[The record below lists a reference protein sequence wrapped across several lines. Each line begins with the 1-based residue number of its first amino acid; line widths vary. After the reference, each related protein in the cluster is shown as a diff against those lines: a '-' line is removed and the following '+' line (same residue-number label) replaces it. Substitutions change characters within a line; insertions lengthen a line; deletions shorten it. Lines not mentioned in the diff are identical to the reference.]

1 MSKNEFKDQFQE
13 KSRHVRLS
21 GGESAGN
28 QLTEVV
34 ESEGRVSEIVV
45 EGQGDIS
52 LEIVAADP
60 DTNDT
65 LAQYTLAGSSSYN
78 VGSFDSP
85 LFKFGAASA
94 IQINTLTPNGGSTII
109 GINLTIHERKG

>member
-1 MSKNEFKDQFQE
+1 MSNNRRKDQYQE

-21 GGESAGN
+21 GGETAGN

-34 ESEGRVSEIVV
+34 ESEGRVSQIVV
-45 EGQGDIS
+45 EGQGNIS
-52 LEIVAADP
+52 LEVVAADP

-65 LAQYTLAGSSSYN
+65 LAQYTLAGSSSYD
-78 VGSFDSP
+78 VGSFNSP
-85 LFKFGAASA
+85 LFKFGATSA
-94 IQINTLTPNGGSTII
+94 IQVNTLTPNASSTII